1 MNSKSAIVRFHFNS
15 LFPGNYMTS
24 SMTAFAR
31 KQAEFP
37 WGALIWEVRSVNH
50 RYLEPSFRLPEQ
62 FRQLEPGLRDLLRKH
77 LSRGKI
83 DAQLKFIPDFS
94 ASGQLAINDALLE
107 ELDRAIS
114 HVNARTTT
122 ETAAINALEILK
134 WPGIIQEK
142 DQDAKVI
149 EEETL
154 ALFKGAL
161 SLLTEHRN
169 REGGELKTILE
180 SRLSAIEAIVL
191 DIRTALP
198 DILVAQQNRL
208 RDQVSTLET
217 EVEPGRLEQELILI
231 MQKADIQEEID
242 RLDAHVKEIRHVL
255 SRKEPVGR
263 RLDFL
268 MQELNREANTIC
280 SKAVVTDT
288 TFNAVELK
296 VLIEQM
302 REQVQNIE

>member
-1 MNSKSAIVRFHFNS
+1 
-15 LFPGNYMTS
+15 MTS

-37 WGALIWEVRSVNH
+37 WGALIWEIRSVNH
-50 RYLEPSFRLPEQ
+50 RYLEPAFRLPEQ
-62 FRQLEPGLRDLLRKH
+62 LRQIEPTLRDLLRQH

-83 DAQLKFIPDFS
+83 DAQLKFIPDLS
-94 ASGQLAINDALLE
+94 TSGQLAVNHALLE
-107 ELDRAIS
+107 ELDRAIA

-122 ETAAINALEILK
+122 ETGAINALDILK

-154 ALFKGAL
+154 ALFKAAL
-161 SLLTEHRN
+161 GLLTEHRN
-169 REGGELKTILE
+169 REGAELKTILE
-180 SRLSAIEAIVL
+180 NRLSGIETIVG
-191 DIRTALP
+191 DIRNALP

-208 RDQVSTLET
+208 KEQVSTLET
-217 EVEPGRLEQELILI
+217 EVDAARLEQELVLI
-231 MQKADIQEEID
+231 MQKADIHEEID
-242 RLDAHVKEIRHVL
+242 RLDAHVKEVRHVL